1 MIAYSTPDARLPTS
15 FAIDKPSRLLLSQF
29 DRDTYLVERYHT
41 SYVLLCPVHLLR
53 IHLRDVTSQ
62 TCSAG
67 AFCLHII
74 AIL

>member
-15 FAIDKPSRLLLSQF
+15 FAIDKNLHLSQF

-41 SYVLLCPVHLLR
+41 SYVLLGPVHLLR

-74 AIL
+74 AILL